1 MLGLAGFG
9 EIEYVRLRYVA
20 SNLDHH
26 AGLRILRAALE
37 DLICAKWRRV
47 IFVKIYFF
55 HLLLQKG
62 CFFLIPKLK
71 F

>member
-26 AGLRILRAALE
+26 EVYGFCVRL
-37 DLICAKWRRV
+37 
-47 IFVKIYFF
+47 
-55 HLLLQKG
+55 
-62 CFFLIPKLK
+62 
-71 F
+71 

>member
-26 AGLRILRAALE
+26 GFE
-37 DLICAKWRRV
+37 DFACGFRRFNMCEV
-47 IFVKIYFF
+47 ESSYFRKNRK
-55 HLLLQKG
+55 KG
-62 CFFLIPKLK
+62 
-71 F
+71 

>member
-26 AGLRILRAALE
+26 GFE
-37 DLICAKWRRV
+37 DFACGFGRFDMCEVASSYFRKNLFFSLV
-47 IFVKIYFF
+47 ITKRM
-55 HLLLQKG
+55 
-62 CFFLIPKLK
+62 FFLIPKLK